1 MAILREI
8 IDNSKYAV
16 FFGGAG
22 VSTASNIP
30 DFRGKNGIYNTEN
43 EWGLP
48 PEIIISHTFF
58 TRRTK
63 DFYDYYKK
71 YMVYPSA
78 VPNAVHIALARLEKE
93 GKIKAVLT
101 QNIDGLHQAAGSK
114 TVYELHGSTLR
125 NYCTR
130 CGRFYDVD
138 FIANSTGVPRCT
150 ECGGIV
156 KPDVVLYEEGLDE
169 EVLSGAVDAIRHVD
183 TLIIGGTSLVVYPA
197 AGLIRYF
204 RGDNLVV
211 INMQPTGADASADL
225 CIAKPIGQVLSEDI
239 SLD

>member
-1 MAILREI
+1 MATLREI

-78 VPNAVHIALARLEKE
+78 VPNVVHIALARLEKE

-101 QNIDGLHQAAGSK
+101 QNINCTGASTEIIARAAGS
-114 TVYELHGSTLR
+114 
-125 NYCTR
+125 
-130 CGRFYDVD
+130 FM
-138 FIANSTGVPRCT
+138 
-150 ECGGIV
+150 
-156 KPDVVLYEEGLDE
+156 
-169 EVLSGAVDAIRHVD
+169 
-183 TLIIGGTSLVVYPA
+183 TLIIFSA
-197 AGLIRYF
+197 QRACR
-204 RGDNLVV
+204 R
-211 INMQPTGADASADL
+211 ASA
-225 CIAKPIGQVLSEDI
+225 AA
-239 SLD
+239 

>member
-1 MAILREI
+1 MATLREI

-58 TRRTK
+58 TWRTK

-114 TVYELHGSTLR
+114 NVYELHGSVHR

-130 CGRFYDVD
+130 CGKFYDID
-138 FIANSTGVPRCT
+138 YILGAKGVPTC
-150 ECGGIV
+150 ECGGVI
-156 KPDVVLYEEGLDE
+156 KPDVVLYEEPLDDDVWQGAWE
-169 EVLSGAVDAIRHVD
+169 EVRRAD
-183 TLIIGGTSLVVYPA
+183 TLIVGGSSLTVYPA
-197 AGLIRYF
+197 AGLVDMFY
-204 RGDNLVV
+204 GKN
-211 INMQPTGADASADL
+211 L
-225 CIAKPIGQVLSEDI
+225 CIINATPTPFDRRATYLSHD
-239 SLD
+239 SLTREFENL

>member
-1 MAILREI
+1 MATLREI

-48 PEIIISHTFF
+48 PELIISHTFF

-78 VPNAVHIALARLEKE
+78 VPNVVHIALARLER
-93 GKIKAVLT
+93 KAK
-101 QNIDGLHQAAGSK
+101 S
-114 TVYELHGSTLR
+114 R
-125 NYCTR
+125 R
-130 CGRFYDVD
+130 C
-138 FIANSTGVPRCT
+138 
-150 ECGGIV
+150 
-156 KPDVVLYEEGLDE
+156 
-169 EVLSGAVDAIRHVD
+169 
-183 TLIIGGTSLVVYPA
+183 
-197 AGLIRYF
+197 
-204 RGDNLVV
+204 
-211 INMQPTGADASADL
+211 
-225 CIAKPIGQVLSEDI
+225 
-239 SLD
+239 

>member
-1 MAILREI
+1 
-8 IDNSKYAV
+8 
-16 FFGGAG
+16 
-22 VSTASNIP
+22 
-30 DFRGKNGIYNTEN
+30 
-43 EWGLP
+43 
-48 PEIIISHTFF
+48 
-58 TRRTK
+58 
-63 DFYDYYKK
+63 
-71 YMVYPSA
+71 MV
-78 VPNAVHIALARLEKE
+78 
-93 GKIKAVLT
+93 T

-125 NYCTR
+125 NYCTH
-130 CGRFYDVD
+130 CGKFYDVD

-169 EVLSGAVDAIRHVD
+169 QVLSGAVDAIRHAD

>member
-114 TVYELHGSTLR
+114 NVYELHGSVHR
-125 NYCTR
+125 SYCTR
-130 CGRFYDVD
+130 CGKFYDLD
-138 FIANSTGVPRCT
+138 YILGAKGVPTC
-150 ECGGIV
+150 ECGGVI
-156 KPDVVLYEEGLDE
+156 KPTSFCMRSRLTTTYGRARGKKCDAPIRLSWAEAALRFIPRRGLSICFTE
-169 EVLSGAVDAIRHVD
+169 RTFA
-183 TLIIGGTSLVVYPA
+183 
-197 AGLIRYF
+197 
-204 RGDNLVV
+204 
-211 INMQPTGADASADL
+211 
-225 CIAKPIGQVLSEDI
+225 
-239 SLD
+239 

>member
-1 MAILREI
+1 MVLWQHSGKLSTTAIMPF
-8 IDNSKYAV
+8 

-63 DFYDYYKK
+63 DFLRLLQKK

-93 GKIKAVLT
+93 GKN
-101 QNIDGLHQAAGSK
+101 QG
-114 TVYELHGSTLR
+114 
-125 NYCTR
+125 
-130 CGRFYDVD
+130 
-138 FIANSTGVPRCT
+138 
-150 ECGGIV
+150 
-156 KPDVVLYEEGLDE
+156 
-169 EVLSGAVDAIRHVD
+169 
-183 TLIIGGTSLVVYPA
+183 
-197 AGLIRYF
+197 
-204 RGDNLVV
+204 
-211 INMQPTGADASADL
+211 GADA
-225 CIAKPIGQVLSEDI
+225 EY
-239 SLD
+239 

>member
-1 MAILREI
+1 MATLREI
-8 IDNSKYAV
+8 IDNSNYAV

-48 PEIIISHTFF
+48 PETIISHTFF

-101 QNIDGLHQAAGSK
+101 QNIDVLHQAAGSK
-114 TVYELHGSTLR
+114 NVYELHGSVHR

-130 CGRFYDVD
+130 CRKFYDLD
-138 FIANSTGVPRCT
+138 YILGAKGVPT
-150 ECGGIV
+150 
-156 KPDVVLYEEGLDE
+156 
-169 EVLSGAVDAIRHVD
+169 
-183 TLIIGGTSLVVYPA
+183 
-197 AGLIRYF
+197 
-204 RGDNLVV
+204 
-211 INMQPTGADASADL
+211 ASA
-225 CIAKPIGQVLSEDI
+225 AA
-239 SLD
+239 

>member
-1 MAILREI
+1 MATLREI
-8 IDNSKYAV
+8 IDNSNYAV

-101 QNIDGLHQAAGSK
+101 QNIDGLHQAAVVHTS
-114 TVYELHGSTLR
+114 STLVR
-125 NYCTR
+125 GIRKTAWIRMERRLPARRRSTR
-130 CGRFYDVD
+130 VK
-138 FIANSTGVPRCT
+138 ITVLVHVP
-150 ECGGIV
+150 V
-156 KPDVVLYEEGLDE
+156 
-169 EVLSGAVDAIRHVD
+169 
-183 TLIIGGTSLVVYPA
+183 
-197 AGLIRYF
+197 
-204 RGDNLVV
+204 
-211 INMQPTGADASADL
+211 
-225 CIAKPIGQVLSEDI
+225 
-239 SLD
+239 

>member
-1 MAILREI
+1 MATLREI
-8 IDNSKYAV
+8 IDNSNYAV

-78 VPNAVHIALARLEKE
+78 VPNVVHIALARLER
-93 GKIKAVLT
+93 KAK
-101 QNIDGLHQAAGSK
+101 S
-114 TVYELHGSTLR
+114 R
-125 NYCTR
+125 R
-130 CGRFYDVD
+130 C
-138 FIANSTGVPRCT
+138 
-150 ECGGIV
+150 
-156 KPDVVLYEEGLDE
+156 
-169 EVLSGAVDAIRHVD
+169 
-183 TLIIGGTSLVVYPA
+183 
-197 AGLIRYF
+197 
-204 RGDNLVV
+204 
-211 INMQPTGADASADL
+211 
-225 CIAKPIGQVLSEDI
+225 
-239 SLD
+239 